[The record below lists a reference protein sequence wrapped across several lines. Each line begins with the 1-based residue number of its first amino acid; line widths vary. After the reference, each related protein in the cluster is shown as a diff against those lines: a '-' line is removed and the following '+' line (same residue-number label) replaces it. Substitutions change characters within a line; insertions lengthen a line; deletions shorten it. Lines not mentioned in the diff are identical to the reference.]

1 MDFILKQAT
10 VYNEK
15 NCMMPEKQAPRTE
28 SVYNFSSFLQ
38 GMLIICKKHNC
49 MHNATAVKL

>member
-1 MDFILKQAT
+1 VDFILKQAT